1 MTTQQAVPFDE
12 LTRLASEF
20 VTQQQGMW
28 DHSAWLDFLARVQ
41 GRGIEMSADMQ
52 ANLGGLLEAMKEYH
66 TAVSSTEDME
76 KAMSAVFENS
86 VDFVTR
92 HQGVWGHGDWKDFVR
107 TMQEN
112 TRTWSEGMEGYLGGV
127 LESLKVYQAISPK
140 ARLVSY
146 CVDITEVKDFLDSPW
161 KPAPL
166 PIDEILTRAEL
177 EYTKHA
183 TGHLEVTFDQKDDEK
198 QSVFVTKDV
207 EYFERADVG
216 KVWSLAATV
225 KEAPSLET
233 TMKLLQQSARTKLGA
248 WTVERDDQGQYLI
261 IYCVKLDA
269 TASPGAV
276 KSTMEYVAKL
286 TSESK
291 RSCSPRK
298 RPRTPHK
305 RSTLG

>member
-112 TRTWSEGMEGYLGGV
+112 TRTWSEGMEAYLGGV
-127 LESLKVYQAISPK
+127 LESLKVFYALYP
-140 ARLVSY
+140 
-146 CVDITEVKDFLDSPW
+146 T
-161 KPAPL
+161 
-166 PIDEILTRAEL
+166 T
-177 EYTKHA
+177 
-183 TGHLEVTFDQKDDEK
+183 
-198 QSVFVTKDV
+198 
-207 EYFERADVG
+207 
-216 KVWSLAATV
+216 TV
-225 KEAPSLET
+225 KESTSGQRSP
-233 TMKLLQQSARTKLGA
+233 SAREPIIAPATAPADKPDDLTAIAGLGPAMAKKLRQEGIVRYA
-248 WTVERDDQGQYLI
+248 QLAALSAGEIARLEKDVIKSSGRFKRDDWVGQARRL
-261 IYCVKLDA
+261 A
-269 TASPGAV
+269 RA
-276 KSTMEYVAKL
+276 
-286 TSESK
+286 
-291 RSCSPRK
+291 
-298 RPRTPHK
+298 
-305 RSTLG
+305 